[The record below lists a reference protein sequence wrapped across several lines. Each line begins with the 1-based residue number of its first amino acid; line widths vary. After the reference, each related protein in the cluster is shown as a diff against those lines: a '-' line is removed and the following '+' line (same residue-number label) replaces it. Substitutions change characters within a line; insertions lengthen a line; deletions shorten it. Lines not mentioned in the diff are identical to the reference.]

1 MANYRLL
8 TDASP
13 MMPLHLFGYIQS
25 KERYVSSD
33 DLINTLKEYRQRQI
47 PIDMIV
53 QDWNYWPEVQGRDVW
68 TRNIILI
75 KRNCR

>member
-1 MANYRLL
+1 MDAVVANYRLL
-8 TDASP
+8 TGNSP
-13 MMPLHLFGYIQS
+13 MMPLYLFGYIQS

-53 QDWNYWPEVQGRDVW
+53 QDWQLLAGRPMGEYEYES
-68 TRNIILI
+68 
-75 KRNCR
+75 